1 LAHRAGGHSEEVG
14 TVLPAWIGLVGQAQ
28 ISLANERRRLQCV
41 VGTFRAHLTMRK
53 ASKFLIH
60 ERS

>member
-1 LAHRAGGHSEEVG
+1 LQ
-14 TVLPAWIGLVGQAQ
+14 AWVGLVGQAQ

-41 VGTFRAHLTMRK
+41 VETFRAHLTMRK
-53 ASKFLIH
+53 ASEFLIH